1 MHICYLHKRHKRL
14 FRYIFAYFLHIK
26 KVLTSLIK
34 INCKVQDL
42 SGDTSISKLLIEAE
56 RERMEGDVEW
66 NRNQNRCLTVE
77 MENNYVIHQE
87 KNHLKR
93 KSNLI
98 INGKIFVLMVL
109 TVGNSDLFPKTL
121 GGTKTSVITQL

>member
-14 FRYIFAYFLHIK
+14 FRYIFAYFLHTK

-42 SGDTSISKLLIEAE
+42 SGDTSISKLLIEAK
-56 RERMEGDVEW
+56 RERLEGDVEW
-66 NRNQNRCLTVE
+66 NRNLNSCLTVE
-77 MENNYVIHQE
+77 MENNYMIHQE
-87 KNHLKR
+87 KHHLKR

-98 INGKIFVLMVL
+98 TNGKIFILMVL
-109 TVGNSDLFPKTL
+109 KVGKSDLLLKTQ
-121 GGTKTSVITQL
+121 GGTKPNIITHL

>member
-109 TVGNSDLFPKTL
+109 TFGNSDLFPKTQ

>member
-56 RERMEGDVEW
+56 RERTEGDVEW

-77 MENNYVIHQE
+77 MENNYVIHQK

-109 TVGNSDLFPKTL
+109 TVGNSDLFPKTQ
-121 GGTKTSVITQL
+121 GVTKTSVITQL